1 MMVMLVKSLCGN
13 GSFAPIHY
21 FKNWL
26 NVQFAPVDWVKNEM
40 RYSEDCGLQ

>member
-1 MMVMLVKSLCGN
+1 MMVMLVNQVIVRKW
-13 GSFAPIHY
+13 PIHY